1 MGKVFFEY
9 IYNISFKLRNFPKF
23 NKRPISLK
31 TFIEWV
37 TTDEEIIRD
46 LSQSTFQFCLLP
58 FGYFGHLLTL
68 VRNWMDCKILISECF
83 LTFISRLT
91 AQEGGRLN
99 NREGRFFISFCEHLV
114 FYSAA
119 QKVLLCYVE
128 LHRTFC
134 EHRALYS
141 APWKALQKR
150 TSSAVRKRTL
160 SALRKREE
168 RVSKA

>member
-9 IYNISFKLRNFPKF
+9 IYNISSKLRNFPKF

-37 TTDEEIIRD
+37 TITTDEEIIRD

-68 VRNWMDCKILISECF
+68 IRNWLDCKILISECF
-83 LTFISRLT
+83 LTLISRLT

-99 NREGRFFISFCEHLV
+99 NRGRVFISYCEHGVAMKKLGKKLMAWQLP
-114 FYSAA
+114 F
-119 QKVLLCYVE
+119 
-128 LHRTFC
+128 
-134 EHRALYS
+134 
-141 APWKALQKR
+141 LQKG
-150 TSSAVRKRTL
+150 
-160 SALRKREE
+160 
-168 RVSKA
+168 

>member
-23 NKRPISLK
+23 NKRPISFK

-37 TTDEEIIRD
+37 TTDEEIIRG
-46 LSQSTFQFCLLP
+46 LSQGTFQFCLLNI
-58 FGYFGHLLTL
+58 LDI

-99 NREGRFFISFCEHLV
+99 NRESRFFISFCEHLV
-114 FYSAA
+114 FYSATW
-119 QKVLLCYVE
+119 KVLLCYVE
-128 LHRTFC
+128 RHRTFC
-134 EHRALYS
+134 EHLVFYS
-141 APWKALQKR
+141 AA
-150 TSSAVRKRTL
+150 
-160 SALRKREE
+160 
-168 RVSKA
+168 

>member
-9 IYNISFKLRNFPKF
+9 IYNISFKLRNFPKC
-23 NKRPISLK
+23 NKGPISLK

-37 TTDEEIIRD
+37 TTDEEIIRG
-46 LSQSTFQFCLLP
+46 LSQSTFQFLS
-58 FGYFGHLLTL
+58 FAFWIFWTLTL

-114 FYSAA
+114 FYSATW
-119 QKVLLCYVE
+119 KVLLCYIEHFVNIE
-128 LHRTFC
+128 RSTLLRGRLC
-134 EHRALYS
+134 KKEHRALC
-141 APWKALQKR
+141 
-150 TSSAVRKRTL
+150 
-160 SALRKREE
+160 
-168 RVSKA
+168 